1 MRRRQSAYLQA
12 EVVIVAILQPLEYYI
27 LRTEPVH
34 LLENEKFQLIQ
45 GVCNFTDGCLAGK
58 IYDHLDDTDDD
69 DDDDDDDDNSHYQG
83 HDRTDLIIKEDVA
96 IERPLSDSEDDGLVL
111 NVHVGDSA
119 QVGLADCATV
129 PPVATVVTIVKVVII
144 LTVVI
149 VLIVLTVVTVVTV
162 VVVETIVTVG
172 VAVTVVTVVTVVV
185 VVRVVREVTVVTV
198 VTVLAVL
205 VSWSLTQNQVF
216 LSN

>member
-12 EVVIVAILQPLEYYI
+12 GVVIVAILQPLEYYI

-34 LLENEKFQLIQ
+34 LLKNEKFQLIQ
-45 GVCNFTDGCLAGK
+45 GVCNFTAGCLAGK

-69 DDDDDDDDNSHYQG
+69 DDDDDDDNSHYHG

-111 NVHVGDSA
+111 NVHVCDSA

-144 LTVVI
+144 STVVI
-149 VLIVLTVVTVVTV
+149 VLILLTVVTVVTEV
-162 VVVETIVTVG
+162 AVET
-172 VAVTVVTVVTVVV
+172 
-185 VVRVVREVTVVTV
+185 
-198 VTVLAVL
+198 
-205 VSWSLTQNQVF
+205 Q
-216 LSN
+216 